1 MFGSHGVGSFLVLIV
16 ELLAVVVGDV
26 LGEEDDVLSVDFLEM
41 AFVLSVVTSIDVD
54 EVVNLVLVVALAFSV
69 RCDVETIEIVAV
81 RLVFAVEAVSAD
93 VINGFS
99 AVLVRV
105 VELVLLVFLLA
116 VVSSEV
122 ERGKGVCF
130 VETPVKVDGWVPDV
144 GILLLLDAGWYELV
158 LPVVEVISFVEG
170 DFLVV
175 VVKVDD
181 DTLVE
186 VPLLDEVALPTG
198 VLILTFVELVV
209 VLTVFKGLLEVEASF
224 VSVEFLNVTCI
235 KVV

>member
-26 LGEEDDVLSVDFLEM
+26 LGEEDDVLSVDLLEM

-54 EVVNLVLVVALAFSV
+54 EVVNLVLVVALVFSV

-81 RLVFAVEAVSAD
+81 ILVFAVEAVSAD
-93 VINGFS
+93 VINGFP

-130 VETPVKVDGWVPDV
+130 VETPVKVDVWVPDV
-144 GILLLLDAGWYELV
+144 GILLLLDVGWYVLV

-209 VLTVFKGLLEVEASF
+209 VLAVFKGLLEVEASF
-224 VSVEFLNVTCI
+224 VSVEFLNVTGI

>member
-26 LGEEDDVLSVDFLEM
+26 LGEEDDVLSVDLLEM

-130 VETPVKVDGWVPDV
+130 VETTVKVDGWVPDV
-144 GILLLLDAGWYELV
+144 GILLLLDVGWYELV

-224 VSVEFLNVTCI
+224 VSVEFLNVTGI

>member
-26 LGEEDDVLSVDFLEM
+26 LGEEDDVLSVDLLEM

-54 EVVNLVLVVALAFSV
+54 EVVNLVLVVALVFSV
-69 RCDVETIEIVAV
+69 RCDVETIEIVAAI
-81 RLVFAVEAVSAD
+81 LVFAVEAD
-93 VINGFS
+93 VINGFP

-130 VETPVKVDGWVPDV
+130 VETSVKVDVWVPDV
-144 GILLLLDAGWYELV
+144 GILLLLDVGWYVLV

-209 VLTVFKGLLEVEASF
+209 VLAVFKGLLEVEASF
-224 VSVEFLNVTCI
+224 VSVEFLNVTGI

>member
-1 MFGSHGVGSFLVLIV
+1 M
-16 ELLAVVVGDV
+16 
-26 LGEEDDVLSVDFLEM
+26 
-41 AFVLSVVTSIDVD
+41 
-54 EVVNLVLVVALAFSV
+54 
-69 RCDVETIEIVAV
+69 
-81 RLVFAVEAVSAD
+81 
-93 VINGFS
+93 
-99 AVLVRV
+99 
-105 VELVLLVFLLA
+105 
-116 VVSSEV
+116 
-122 ERGKGVCF
+122 
-130 VETPVKVDGWVPDV
+130 ETPVKVDGWVPDV
-144 GILLLLDAGWYELV
+144 GILLLLDVGWYELV

-224 VSVEFLNVTCI
+224 VSVEFLNVTGI